1 MFCRLNSDE
10 QIQMVTALA
19 LELIQCVVK
28 LPSFDDEDND
38 GRPSSPT
45 NQDGQSKKKDVSCVF

>member
-1 MFCRLNSDE
+1 
-10 QIQMVTALA
+10 MVTALA

-28 LPSFDDEDND
+28 LPSFDNVDD

-45 NQDGQSKKKDVSCVF
+45 NQDGQGKKKDVS